1 MSPPSLGSCLFTE
14 CLKNKDGK
22 IYVKLKNETNKNC
35 DIQNEKK
42 FVDQITI
49 FSFDEDQNT

>member
-1 MSPPSLGSCLFTE
+1 MSPLPQGSCVSLE
-14 CLKNKDGK
+14 YLKNKDGK
-22 IYVKLKNETNKNC
+22 IYVKLKNETNKNS

>member
-49 FSFDEDQNT
+49 FSVDEDQNT